1 MREQPRA
8 TSASRVDPRALRV
21 PMHARA
27 AERAFH
33 LAYAPYPIQL
43 TVARKYT
50 VLWSMPTH
58 RRYAPPA
65 PSVHRTADQ
74 QSGVSKVYARRGPR
88 RGRSLSS
95 LASWDS
101 QGTRLAWNPSPGR
114 AMTESSCAA
123 RRAQAKKI

>member
-1 MREQPRA
+1 MRDREQPRA

-50 VLWSMPTH
+50 YYYGLCPPIGATRLQLHPSIVQQISSQVSARSMPVED
-58 RRYAPPA
+58 REEEDP
-65 PSVHRTADQ
+65 
-74 QSGVSKVYARRGPR
+74 
-88 RGRSLSS
+88 
-95 LASWDS
+95 
-101 QGTRLAWNPSPGR
+101 
-114 AMTESSCAA
+114 
-123 RRAQAKKI
+123 

>member
-58 RRYAPPA
+58 RRYARLQLH
-65 PSVHRTADQ
+65 PSIVQ
-74 QSGVSKVYARRGPR
+74 QISSQVSARSMPVEDREEEDP
-88 RGRSLSS
+88 
-95 LASWDS
+95 
-101 QGTRLAWNPSPGR
+101 
-114 AMTESSCAA
+114 
-123 RRAQAKKI
+123 